1 MAERVRG
8 NPEIPLNVGLNEG
21 IRELRLT
28 TWNYQ
33 ARSGVVRQ
41 SEEAMFWKI
50 VGGLI
55 LAWVAFMVLGSVL
68 GFLVKA
74 VFWIAIIGGAVFLG
88 TAAYGA
94 IKGKS
99 NPKQL
104 R

>member
-1 MAERVRG
+1 
-8 NPEIPLNVGLNEG
+8 
-21 IRELRLT
+21 
-28 TWNYQ
+28 
-33 ARSGVVRQ
+33 
-41 SEEAMFWKI
+41 MFWKI

-74 VFWIAIIGGAVFLG
+74 VFWIAVIGGAVFLG

-94 IKGKS
+94 IKGKRT
-99 NPKQL
+99 PKQL

>member
-1 MAERVRG
+1 
-8 NPEIPLNVGLNEG
+8 
-21 IRELRLT
+21 
-28 TWNYQ
+28 
-33 ARSGVVRQ
+33 
-41 SEEAMFWKI
+41 MFWKI

-94 IKGKS
+94 IKGK
-99 NPKQL
+99 NTPKQI
-104 R
+104 RR

>member
-1 MAERVRG
+1 
-8 NPEIPLNVGLNEG
+8 
-21 IRELRLT
+21 
-28 TWNYQ
+28 
-33 ARSGVVRQ
+33 
-41 SEEAMFWKI
+41 MFWKI

-55 LAWVAFMVLGSVL
+55 LAWIAFMVLGSVL

-99 NPKQL
+99 TPKQL
-104 R
+104 RR